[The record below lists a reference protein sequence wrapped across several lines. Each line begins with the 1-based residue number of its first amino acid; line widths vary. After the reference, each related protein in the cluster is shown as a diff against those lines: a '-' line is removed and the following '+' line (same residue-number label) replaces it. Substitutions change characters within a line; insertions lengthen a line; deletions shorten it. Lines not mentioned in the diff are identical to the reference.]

1 MTLPDGLADR
11 MARIESRAQ
20 IADTVHGY
28 AYAIRHG
35 RPEDAVALFTEDGV
49 FETREGMPGQVDPV
63 IRSRIEGRAAFHAYL
78 TKGDVASVTMC
89 PMIHNL
95 MITIDGA
102 KARATSVM
110 VGRMLGTSHSI
121 IGEYQDSLRY
131 EGKWMF
137 AERIYTIFP
146 TGGR

>member
-11 MARIESRAQ
+11 IALIESRAA
-20 IADTVHGY
+20 IADAVHGY
-28 AYAIRHG
+28 AYAIRHA
-35 RPEDAVALFTEDGV
+35 RPDDAVALFTEDGV
-49 FETREGMPGQVDPV
+49 FETREGMPGETNPV

-78 TKGDVASVTMC
+78 TRGDVSSVTMC

-95 MITIDGA
+95 IITVDGDRA
-102 KARATSVM
+102 SATSVM
-110 VGRMLGTSHSI
+110 VGQMLGTSHSI
-121 IGEYQDSLRY
+121 IGEYQDSFRY
-131 EGKWMF
+131 EGKWLF